1 MEKISG
7 EVQTN
12 LLSIKELTA
21 IKTEDKMEGGS
32 NHANRP
38 KTPFSTDQLKMFWKK
53 FAFKMKEEG
62 NDTIY
67 LAMVKRDPKIIGE
80 MHVNHEVDNQVQID
94 YIQTHI
100 SELIEY
106 LREQLKNWSITVD
119 FTISDNLEEN
129 VKHQTGKDR
138 FNALARK
145 NPNLFTLQKTF
156 NLDVEY

>member
-7 EVQTN
+7 EVKTN
-12 LLSIKELTA
+12 LLSIKELTEKKA
-21 IKTEDKMEGGS
+21 ENTAES
-32 NHANRP
+32 NTNNANRP
-38 KTPFSTDQLKMFWKK
+38 RTPFSTDQLKMTWKK

-67 LAMVKRDPKIIGE
+67 LAMIKRDPKIIGE
-80 MHVNHEVDNQVQID
+80 FHVNHEVDNQVQID
-94 YIQTHI
+94 YIQTHL
-100 SELIEY
+100 SDLIEY
-106 LREQLKNWSITVD
+106 LRENLKNWGITVD
-119 FTISDNLEEN
+119 FTISENLEEN

>member
-1 MEKISG
+1 MEKIQG

-21 IKTEDKMEGGS
+21 KKVEYALEGGA

-53 FAFKMKEEG
+53 FAFKMKEDG

-67 LAMVKRDPKIIGE
+67 LAMVKREPKIIGE
-80 MHVNHEVDNQVQID
+80 FHINHEVDNQVQID

-100 SELIEY
+100 SDVVYKYITRGPSRGA
-106 LREQLKNWSITVD
+106 LR
-119 FTISDNLEEN
+119 
-129 VKHQTGKDR
+129 
-138 FNALARK
+138 
-145 NPNLFTLQKTF
+145 
-156 NLDVEY
+156 

>member
-1 MEKISG
+1 MEKIQG

-21 IKTEDKMEGGS
+21 KKSEDNIEGSS

-38 KTPFSTDQLKMFWKK
+38 KTPFTIDQLKMFWKK
-53 FAFKMKEEG
+53 FAFKMKEDG

-80 MHVNHEVDNQVQID
+80 LHINHEVDNQVQID

-100 SELIEY
+100 SELIDY
-106 LREQLKNWSITVD
+106 LRENLKNWSISVD
-119 FTISDNLEEN
+119 FTITNNLEESI
-129 VKHQTGKDR
+129 KHQTGKDR